1 MNCNSKMSIAYL
13 PVNED
18 FRAEAKNTIKFDFM
32 KQRFNTKENSIIV
45 DRYVKMFDKRFLHF
59 ITQRQQ
65 RDLVILQYA
74 MQFLLQQAEY
84 NKKTFQCLQ
93 MSQAFNIE
101 NKHILVNDGVV
112 PIDWKLNVL
121 HLEQEISIMKTI
133 HSFMQNTIN
142 KHANYCDEKTAK
154 SLAGIDAKMEK
165 IKRLYNKKN
174 PIPRHKGLL
183 GKHLELD
190 SHILKDVDYAFAL
203 AKRIYECGGVI
214 HEHCTGSGAVVFDVE
229 SADELN
235 EHLVEKTKKRGLEV
249 MTLGQLEQ
257 MLG

>member
-1 MNCNSKMSIAYL
+1 
-13 PVNED
+13 
-18 FRAEAKNTIKFDFM
+18 M

-93 MSQAFNIE
+93 MSQTFNIE

-165 IKRLYNKKN
+165 IKRLTDAAMMERVTHGNECKEYIYNKLYKLKRYDEILEN
-174 PIPRHKGLL
+174 IVTQAKLEEDYVKFSEYLNKMKGV
-183 GKHLELD
+183 D
-190 SHILKDVDYAFAL
+190 LKV
-203 AKRIYECGGVI
+203 K
-214 HEHCTGSGAVVFDVE
+214 S
-229 SADELN
+229 
-235 EHLVEKTKKRGLEV
+235 
-249 MTLGQLEQ
+249 
-257 MLG
+257 